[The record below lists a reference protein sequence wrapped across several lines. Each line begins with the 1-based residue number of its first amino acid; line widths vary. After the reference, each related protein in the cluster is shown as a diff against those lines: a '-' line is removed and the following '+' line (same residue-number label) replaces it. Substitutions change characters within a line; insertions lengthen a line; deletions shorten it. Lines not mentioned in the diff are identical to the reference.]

1 MSKRNGFKHKQLDIR
16 IKIGISLMV
25 GLFVF
30 LITFYQRFRTAS
42 TMFSDWVYQSES
54 VNALPVS
61 IIRIDEETLNAMG
74 QHTTWSRQVYADILN
89 ALNRSEDVR
98 PAAIVFDILFTGP
111 YDEAGDKAFAEAAAK
126 YDNVITGIKSDYHPT
141 GKDIGYNTIYFPY
154 EELKESTT
162 MGLVNCNSGTYDYVT
177 TFINGIYDQENST
190 WYDCLAI
197 AALKKFDEF
206 VKSHKEF
213 AALHPEYT
221 DIEIPKE
228 LERHRSDIDYRF
240 SYSTAPGDLD
250 AISLV
255 DLLDSYNKYLADKAD
270 PNVTELHDPADRYAN
285 SIVFVGAYAEG
296 LQDSFRILFSNQSQ
310 MYGVEIHANILEA
323 IFEGNIQ
330 VEANSTIL
338 AVIYALFVA
347 GICFL
352 MLGLD
357 IIKGTLIG
365 VSSLL
370 LHFII
375 SILIYK
381 NYRTD
386 GVGIYIQL
394 LHMTISPILL
404 IIGMVVFHYLNA
416 RSERMKINNAF
427 RMYVAPEIVD
437 DVAGSGTYQLQL
449 GGRHKDI
456 AVLFVD
462 IRGFTTMS
470 ENLAPEE
477 VVDILNEYFG
487 VITDAIFKNKGTLD
501 KFIGDAAMAVFNSPF
516 DLDDYVYRAVSTAC
530 DIAKASEALGE
541 KLMERFGKKVS
552 YGIGVNCGE
561 AIIGNIG
568 SNFRMDYTAIGDT
581 VNTASR
587 LESNAKAGEI
597 LISEEVRKRLEGRL
611 VTEDVG
617 EIPLKG
623 KSKKIF
629 VYRVLSLK
637 DTDPASTESA
647 ESTEEK

>member
-16 IKIGISLMV
+16 IKIGISLML
-25 GLFVF
+25 GIIVF
-30 LITFYQRFRTAS
+30 LLTS
-42 TMFSDWVYQSES
+42 TKMFDTVSTQLSTTIYNKES
-54 VNALPVS
+54 VSTLPIS
-61 IIRIDEETLNAMG
+61 IIRIDEPTLSAMNQPG
-74 QHTTWSRQVYADILN
+74 TWSRQVYADILN
-89 ALNRSEDVR
+89 KLNYSDEYH
-98 PAAIVFDILFTGP
+98 PAVIVFDIMFTGYKDP
-111 YDEAGDKAFAEAAAK
+111 EGDAALVEAAKK
-126 YDNVITGIKSDYHPT
+126 YNNVIAGVNLYTYEQGSGEERLTLDNLYKSEIVLPYKELCDNVDL
-141 GKDIGYNTIYFPY
+141 GY
-154 EELKESTT
+154 
-162 MGLVNCNSGTYDYVT
+162 VNCDSGKYSYVT
-177 TFINGIYDQENST
+177 TFLTGLRYEDK
-190 WYDCLAI
+190 WYDCLAV
-197 AALKKFDEF
+197 AALKKFNSYLAEN
-206 VKSHKEF
+206 KEY
-213 AALHPEYT
+213 ALLHPEYD
-221 DIEIPKE
+221 DIIIPDYSKDSKDE
-228 LERHRSDIDYRF
+228 YRF
-240 SYSTAPGDLD
+240 SYTTVPGDFD
-250 AISLV
+250 SISLA
-255 DLLDSYNKYLADKAD
+255 DLLYSDVEDEELAK
-270 PNVTELHDPADRYAN
+270 RFAN
-285 SIVFVGAYAEG
+285 GIVLVGAYASG
-296 LQDSFRILFSNQSQ
+296 LTDEYPIIFSDYSK
-310 MYGVEIHANILEA
+310 MHGVEIHANIMEA
-323 IFEGNIQ
+323 IYEDLIQ
-330 VEANSTIL
+330 TDAPITLL
-338 AVIYALFVA
+338 AFIYAVLCA
-347 GICFL
+347 ILCFI
-352 MLGLD
+352 MLGVD
-357 IIKGTLIG
+357 IIKGSIIGAAGLI
-365 VSSLL
+365 
-370 LHFII
+370 LHLVI
-375 SILIYK
+375 SVIMY
-381 NYRTD
+381 NC
-386 GVGIYIQL
+386 GIYI
-394 LHMTISPILL
+394 PIMYMIVSSALL
-404 IIGMVVFHYLNA
+404 IVGIIFFHYLMA
-416 RSERMKINNAF
+416 RSERVKINNAF

-437 DVAGSGTYQLQL
+437 DVAGSGTYQLHL

-597 LISEEVRKRLEGRL
+597 LISEEVKKRLEGRL

-637 DTDPASTESA
+637 DTDETSTES
-647 ESTEEK
+647 TEITEAK

>member
-1 MSKRNGFKHKQLDIR
+1 MSKKNGFKHKQLDIR
-16 IKIGISLMV
+16 IKLGISLLV

-30 LITFYQRFRTAS
+30 LITFNQIFSTAS
-42 TMFSDWVYQSES
+42 TMFSDWIYQSES

-61 IIRIDEETLNAMG
+61 IIRIDEETLDAIG
-74 QHTTWSRQVYADILN
+74 QPITWSRQVYADILN

-111 YDEAGDKAFAEAAAK
+111 YDEAGDTAFAEAAAK
-126 YDNVITGIKSDYHPT
+126 YDNVITGIKSDYHAT
-141 GKDIGYNTIYFPY
+141 GKNLGYNTIHFPY
-154 EELKESTT
+154 EKLKDNTT
-162 MGLVNCNSGTYDYVT
+162 MGLTNCDPGAYDYVT
-177 TFINGIYDQENST
+177 TFITGIKDPEDRSI
-190 WYDCLAI
+190 WYDCLAL
-197 AALKKFDEF
+197 AALKKFDRF
-206 VKSHKEF
+206 VKTHKEYS
-213 AALHPEYT
+213 ALHPEYT
-221 DIEIPKE
+221 DISIPDA
-228 LERHRSDIDYRF
+228 LNQQRGDIHYRF

-250 AISLV
+250 AISLIN
-255 DLLDSYNKYLADKAD
+255 LLDSYDKYLAKKDD
-270 PNVTELHDPADRYAN
+270 PDVTELELQDPADRFAN

-296 LQDSFRILFSNQSQ
+296 LQDSFRILFSDQAQ

-330 VEANSTIL
+330 TEANSTVL
-338 AVIYALFVA
+338 AIIYALISA
-347 GICFL
+347 CLCFL
-352 MLGLD
+352 MLSVD
-357 IIKGTLIG
+357 IIKGVLFGT
-365 VSSLL
+365 SALL

-381 NYRTD
+381 YYRNN
-386 GVGIYIQL
+386 GIGIYIPL
-394 LHMTISPILL
+394 LHMMIACIML
-404 IIGMVVFHYLNA
+404 IIGIVVYHYLNA

-427 RMYVAPEIVD
+427 RKYVAPEIVD

-530 DIAKASEALGE
+530 DIAKASETLGE

-597 LISEEVRKRLEGRL
+597 LISEEVKRRLEGRIE
-611 VTEDVG
+611 TDDVG
-617 EIPLKG
+617 DIPLKG

-629 VYRVLSLK
+629 VYRVTNLK
-637 DTDPASTESA
+637 SNDNV
-647 ESTEEK
+647 

>member
-30 LITFYQRFRTAS
+30 LITANQSA
-42 TMFSDWVYQSES
+42 FSLNEQISDGWLYQSES
-54 VNALPVS
+54 VSTLPIS
-61 IIRIDEETLNAMG
+61 IVRIDEKTLKAIG
-74 QHTTWSRQVYADILN
+74 QPSGWSRQVYADLVNKLN
-89 ALNRSEDVR
+89 QSDEVH
-98 PAAIVFDILFTGP
+98 PAVIAFDLLFTG
-111 YDEAGDKAFAEAAAK
+111 YKDQEGDRAFVEAASK
-126 YDNVITGIKSDYHPT
+126 YDNVVVGINSYRYEMGSGDETLTEYNLIHTDIEYPYQELLEKVSLGLTNIAANTNRFGFITNVST
-141 GKDIGYNTIYFPY
+141 GTWCEGK
-154 EELKESTT
+154 
-162 MGLVNCNSGTYDYVT
+162 
-177 TFINGIYDQENST
+177 
-190 WYDCLAI
+190 WYDCYAS
-197 AALKKFDEF
+197 AALKKFTEY
-206 VKSHKEF
+206 VAQNKKF

-221 DIEIPKE
+221 DFTVP
-228 LERHRSDIDYRF
+228 DYSTYDRNSFHF
-240 SYSTAPGDLD
+240 SYTSGSADFD
-250 AISLV
+250 SISLI
-255 DLLDSYNKYLADKAD
+255 DLLNDETGRQAERFAGC
-270 PNVTELHDPADRYAN
+270 
-285 SIVFVGAYAEG
+285 IVLVGASATG
-296 LQDSFRILFSNQSQ
+296 LQDQFNILFSKEAM
-310 MYGVEIHANILEA
+310 MYGVEIHANIMEA
-323 IFEGNIQ
+323 IYEDKIQ
-330 VEANSTIL
+330 VPADYKIL
-338 AVIYALFVA
+338 GIIYALISFGMCMALLSV
-347 GICFL
+347 
-352 MLGLD
+352 D
-357 IIKGTLIG
+357 IIKGIIIGAAGLIIHLIVSLIFYNNG
-365 VSSLL
+365 VYFGILYMGVTCIL
-370 LHFII
+370 FII
-375 SILIYK
+375 GAIF
-381 NYRTD
+381 
-386 GVGIYIQL
+386 
-394 LHMTISPILL
+394 
-404 IIGMVVFHYLNA
+404 FHYLNA
-416 RSERMKINNAF
+416 RSERVKINNAF

-437 DVAGSGTYQLQL
+437 DVAGSGTYQLHL

-597 LISEEVRKRLEGRL
+597 LISEEVKKRLEGRL

-637 DTDPASTESA
+637 DTDTTSAESA
-647 ESTEEK
+647 ERAEAK